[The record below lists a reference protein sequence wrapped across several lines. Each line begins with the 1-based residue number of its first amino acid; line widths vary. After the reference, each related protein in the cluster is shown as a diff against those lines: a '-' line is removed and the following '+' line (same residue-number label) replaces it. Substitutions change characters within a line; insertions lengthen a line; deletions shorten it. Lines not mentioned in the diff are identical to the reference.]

1 MALINVREVYP
12 NVFLGLWQTTETV
25 DEFFGTYGFLEPYR
39 QHVEISFKNDGRK
52 KEFLAIHALLHE
64 MLAICG
70 KPHGARRSKGLQE
83 QSNGL
88 QDQSNGLQDQSKAS
102 QDQSK
107 ASQGLPVADVPM
119 IGHAASGQP
128 LLRGYHV
135 GVTHTKGYAALMLS
149 KSCDVACDIEH
160 FSDRVERIKS
170 KFLRK
175 DEKADDLDSL
185 LVHWCGKET
194 VYKLFPEDNL
204 QFSQMRVGPFSTMS
218 DWACEVENMKRGEK
232 VRVDFELTMQFV
244 LTYAFRKRTLPRAA
258 GGR

>member
-25 DEFFGTYGFLEPYR
+25 DGFFGTYGFLEPYR
-39 QHVEISFKNDGRK
+39 QHVDTSFKNDGRK

-70 KPHGARRSKGLQE
+70 KPHGARRSNGLQE
-83 QSNGL
+83 QSKGL
-88 QDQSNGLQDQSKAS
+88 

-204 QFSQMRVGPFSTMS
+204 LFSQMRVGPFSTMS

-244 LTYAFRKRTLPRAA
+244 LTYAFRKRTLPRAE

>member
-25 DEFFGTYGFLEPYR
+25 DGFFGTYGFLEPYR
-39 QHVEISFKNDGRK
+39 QHVETSFKNDGRK

-70 KPHGARRSKGLQE
+70 KPHGARRSNGLQE
-83 QSNGL
+83 QSKGL
-88 QDQSNGLQDQSKAS
+88 

-160 FSDRVERIKS
+160 FNDRVERIKS

>member
-39 QHVEISFKNDGRK
+39 QHVETSFKNDGRK

-70 KPHGARRSKGLQE
+70 KPHGARR
-83 QSNGL
+83 
-88 QDQSNGLQDQSKAS
+88 SNGLQDQSKAS

-185 LVHWCGKET
+185 LVHWCSKET

>member
-39 QHVEISFKNDGRK
+39 QHVETSFKNDGRK

-83 QSNGL
+83 QSKGL
-88 QDQSNGLQDQSKAS
+88 

-119 IGHAASGQP
+119 ICHAASGQP

-194 VYKLFPEDNL
+194 VYKLFLEDNL

>member
-39 QHVEISFKNDGRK
+39 QHVETSFKNDGRK

-83 QSNGL
+83 QSKGL
-88 QDQSNGLQDQSKAS
+88 

-119 IGHAASGQP
+119 ICHAASGQP

-185 LVHWCGKET
+185 LVHWCSKET

>member
-39 QHVEISFKNDGRK
+39 QHVETSFKNDGRK

-70 KPHGARRSKGLQE
+70 KPHGARQSK
-83 QSNGL
+83 
-88 QDQSNGLQDQSKAS
+88 GLQDQSKAS

-128 LLRGYHV
+128 LLWGYHV

>member
-39 QHVEISFKNDGRK
+39 QHVETSFKNDGRK

-83 QSNGL
+83 QSKGL
-88 QDQSNGLQDQSKAS
+88 

-119 IGHAASGQP
+119 ICHAASGQP

-149 KSCDVACDIEH
+149 NSCDVACDIEH

>member
-25 DEFFGTYGFLEPYR
+25 DGFFGTYGFLEPYR
-39 QHVEISFKNDGRK
+39 QHVETSFKNDGRK

-70 KPHGARRSKGLQE
+70 KPHGARRSK
-83 QSNGL
+83 
-88 QDQSNGLQDQSKAS
+88 GLQDQSKAS

-175 DEKADDLDSL
+175 DEMADDLDSL

-204 QFSQMRVGPFSTMS
+204 LFSQMRVGPFSTMS

-244 LTYAFRKRTLPRAA
+244 ITYAFRKRTLPRAA

>member
-25 DEFFGTYGFLEPYR
+25 DGFFGTYGFLEPYR
-39 QHVEISFKNDGRK
+39 QHVETSFKNDGRK

-70 KPHGARRSKGLQE
+70 KPHGARR
-83 QSNGL
+83 
-88 QDQSNGLQDQSKAS
+88 SNGLQDQSKAS

-185 LVHWCGKET
+185 LVNWCGKET

>member
-25 DEFFGTYGFLEPYR
+25 DGFFGTYGFLEPYR
-39 QHVEISFKNDGRK
+39 QHVETSFKNDGRK

-70 KPHGARRSKGLQE
+70 KPHGARRSKGLQ
-83 QSNGL
+83 
-88 QDQSNGLQDQSKAS
+88 DQSKAS

-107 ASQGLPVADVPM
+107 TSQDQSKTSQGLPVADVPM

-175 DEKADDLDSL
+175 DEMADDLDSL

-204 QFSQMRVGPFSTMS
+204 LFSQMRVGPFSTMS

-244 LTYAFRKRTLPRAA
+244 ITYAFRKRTLPRAA

>member
-39 QHVEISFKNDGRK
+39 QHVETSFKNDGRK

-83 QSNGL
+83 QSK
-88 QDQSNGLQDQSKAS
+88 GLQDQSKG
-102 QDQSK
+102 
-107 ASQGLPVADVPM
+107 SQGLPVADVPM

>member
-25 DEFFGTYGFLEPYR
+25 DGFFGTYGFLEPYR
-39 QHVEISFKNDGRK
+39 QHVETSFKNDGRK

-70 KPHGARRSKGLQE
+70 KPHGARRSK
-83 QSNGL
+83 
-88 QDQSNGLQDQSKAS
+88 GLQDQSKAS

-175 DEKADDLDSL
+175 DEMADDLDSL

-218 DWACEVENMKRGEK
+218 DWACEVENMKCGEK

>member
-12 NVFLGLWQTTETV
+12 NVFLGLWHTTETV

-39 QHVEISFKNDGRK
+39 QHVETSFKNDGRK

-70 KPHGARRSKGLQE
+70 KPHGARQSK
-83 QSNGL
+83 
-88 QDQSNGLQDQSKAS
+88 GLQDQSKAS

-185 LVHWCGKET
+185 LVHWCSKET

>member
-25 DEFFGTYGFLEPYR
+25 DGFFGTYGFLEPYR
-39 QHVEISFKNDGRK
+39 QHVETSFKNDGRK

-70 KPHGARRSKGLQE
+70 KPHGARRSKA
-83 QSNGL
+83 S
-88 QDQSNGLQDQSKAS
+88 QDQSKAS

-175 DEKADDLDSL
+175 DEMADDLDSL

>member
-25 DEFFGTYGFLEPYR
+25 DGFFDTYGFLEPYR
-39 QHVEISFKNDGRK
+39 QHVETSFKNDGRK

-70 KPHGARRSKGLQE
+70 KPHGARRSK
-83 QSNGL
+83 
-88 QDQSNGLQDQSKAS
+88 GLQDQSKAS

-175 DEKADDLDSL
+175 DEMADDLDSL

>member
-25 DEFFGTYGFLEPYR
+25 DGFFGTYGFLEPYR
-39 QHVEISFKNDGRK
+39 QHVETSFKNDGRK

-70 KPHGARRSKGLQE
+70 KPHGARRSNGLQE
-83 QSNGL
+83 QSKGL
-88 QDQSNGLQDQSKAS
+88 

-204 QFSQMRVGPFSTMS
+204 QFSQMRVGPFCTMS

>member
-1 MALINVREVYP
+1 MALINVREVYT

-39 QHVEISFKNDGRK
+39 QHVETSFKNDGRK

-70 KPHGARRSKGLQE
+70 KPHGARRSTALQE
-83 QSNGL
+83 H
-88 QDQSNGLQDQSKAS
+88 SKVS
-102 QDQSK
+102 QEQGE
-107 ASQGLPVADVPM
+107 ASQGLPVADAPM

>member
-25 DEFFGTYGFLEPYR
+25 DGFFGTYGFLEPYR
-39 QHVEISFKNDGRK
+39 QHVETSFKNDGRK

-70 KPHGARRSKGLQE
+70 KPHGARRSKGLQ
-83 QSNGL
+83 
-88 QDQSNGLQDQSKAS
+88 DQSKAS
-102 QDQSK
+102 QDQNK

>member
-25 DEFFGTYGFLEPYR
+25 DGFFFFFGFLEPYR
-39 QHVEISFKNDGRK
+39 QHVETPFKNVGRK

-70 KPHGARRSKGLQE
+70 KPHGARRSK
-83 QSNGL
+83 
-88 QDQSNGLQDQSKAS
+88 GLQDQSKAS

-185 LVHWCGKET
+185 LVLWCGKET

-244 LTYAFRKRTLPRAA
+244 LTYAFRKRTLPRAE

>member
-25 DEFFGTYGFLEPYR
+25 DGFFGTYGFLEPYR
-39 QHVEISFKNDGRK
+39 QHVETSFKNDGRK

-70 KPHGARRSKGLQE
+70 KPHGARRS
-83 QSNGL
+83 
-88 QDQSNGLQDQSKAS
+88 NGLQDQSKAL

-107 ASQGLPVADVPM
+107 TSQGLPVADVPM

>member
-39 QHVEISFKNDGRK
+39 QHVETSFKNDGRK

-83 QSNGL
+83 QSKGL
-88 QDQSNGLQDQSKAS
+88 

-185 LVHWCGKET
+185 LVHWCSKET

-204 QFSQMRVGPFSTMS
+204 QFSQMRVGPFCTMS
-218 DWACEVENMKRGEK
+218 DWVCEVENMKRGEK

>member
-1 MALINVREVYP
+1 MRQNCAIDLFFVVYYSS
-12 NVFLGLWQTTETV
+12 TETV
-25 DEFFGTYGFLEPYR
+25 DGFFGTYGFLEPYR
-39 QHVEISFKNDGRK
+39 QHVETSFKNDGCK

-70 KPHGARRSKGLQE
+70 KPHGARRSK
-83 QSNGL
+83 
-88 QDQSNGLQDQSKAS
+88 GLQDQSKAS

-244 LTYAFRKRTLPRAA
+244 LTYAFRKRTLPRAE

>member
-70 KPHGARRSKGLQE
+70 KPHGARQSK
-83 QSNGL
+83 
-88 QDQSNGLQDQSKAS
+88 GLQDQSKGS

>member
-25 DEFFGTYGFLEPYR
+25 DGFFGTYGFLEPYR
-39 QHVEISFKNDGRK
+39 QHVETSFKNDGRK

-70 KPHGARRSKGLQE
+70 KPHGARRSKGLQ
-83 QSNGL
+83 
-88 QDQSNGLQDQSKAS
+88 DQSKAS

-107 ASQGLPVADVPM
+107 TSHGLPVTDAPM

-149 KSCDVACDIEH
+149 KNCDVACDIEH

-244 LTYAFRKRTLPRAA
+244 LTYAFKKRTLPRAA

>member
-39 QHVEISFKNDGRK
+39 QHVETSFKNDGRK

-83 QSNGL
+83 QSKGL
-88 QDQSNGLQDQSKAS
+88 

-107 ASQGLPVADVPM
+107 ASQGLPIADVPM

>member
-25 DEFFGTYGFLEPYR
+25 DGFFGTYGFLEPYR
-39 QHVEISFKNDGRK
+39 QHVETSFKNDGRK

-70 KPHGARRSKGLQE
+70 KPHGARRSKGV
-83 QSNGL
+83 
-88 QDQSNGLQDQSKAS
+88 QDQSKAS

>member
-25 DEFFGTYGFLEPYR
+25 DGFFGTYGFLEPYR
-39 QHVEISFKNDGRK
+39 QHVETSFKNDGCK

-70 KPHGARRSKGLQE
+70 KPHGARRSKR
-83 QSNGL
+83 
-88 QDQSNGLQDQSKAS
+88 LQDQSKAS

-107 ASQGLPVADVPM
+107 TSQGLPVADVPM

-175 DEKADDLDSL
+175 DEMADDLDSL

>member
-39 QHVEISFKNDGRK
+39 QHVETSFKNDGRK

-83 QSNGL
+83 QSKGL
-88 QDQSNGLQDQSKAS
+88 

-218 DWACEVENMKRGEK
+218 DWVCEVENMKRGEK

>member
-25 DEFFGTYGFLEPYR
+25 DGFFGTYGFLEPYR
-39 QHVEISFKNDGRK
+39 QHVETSFKNDGRK

-70 KPHGARRSKGLQE
+70 KPHGARRSK
-83 QSNGL
+83 
-88 QDQSNGLQDQSKAS
+88 GLQDQSKAS

-160 FSDRVERIKS
+160 FSNRVEHIKS

>member
-12 NVFLGLWQTTETV
+12 DVFLGLWQTTETV
-25 DEFFGTYGFLEPYR
+25 DGFFGTYGFLEPYR
-39 QHVEISFKNDGRK
+39 QHVETSFKNDGRK

-70 KPHGARRSKGLQE
+70 KPHGARRSKGLQ
-83 QSNGL
+83 
-88 QDQSNGLQDQSKAS
+88 DQST
-102 QDQSK
+102 

-194 VYKLFPEDNL
+194 VYKLFSEDNL

>member
-39 QHVEISFKNDGRK
+39 QHVETSFKNDGRK

-70 KPHGARRSKGLQE
+70 KPHGARQSK
-83 QSNGL
+83 
-88 QDQSNGLQDQSKAS
+88 GLQDQSKGS

-185 LVHWCGKET
+185 LVHWCSKET

>member
-39 QHVEISFKNDGRK
+39 QHVETSFKNDGRK

-83 QSNGL
+83 QSKGL
-88 QDQSNGLQDQSKAS
+88 

-149 KSCDVACDIEH
+149 NSCDVACDIEH

>member
-39 QHVEISFKNDGRK
+39 QHVETSFKNDGRK

-70 KPHGARRSKGLQE
+70 KPHGARQNK
-83 QSNGL
+83 
-88 QDQSNGLQDQSKAS
+88 GLQDQSKGL

-204 QFSQMRVGPFSTMS
+204 QFSQMLVGPFSTMS

>member
-25 DEFFGTYGFLEPYR
+25 DGFFGTYGFLEPYR
-39 QHVEISFKNDGRK
+39 QHVETSFKNDGRK

-70 KPHGARRSKGLQE
+70 KPHGARRSKGLQ
-83 QSNGL
+83 
-88 QDQSNGLQDQSKAS
+88 DQSKAS

-107 ASQGLPVADVPM
+107 TSQDQSKTSQGLPVADVPM

-175 DEKADDLDSL
+175 DEMADDLDSL

>member
-25 DEFFGTYGFLEPYR
+25 DGFFGTYGFLEPYR
-39 QHVEISFKNDGRK
+39 QHVDTSFKNDGRK

-70 KPHGARRSKGLQE
+70 KPHGARRSNGLQE
-83 QSNGL
+83 QSKGL
-88 QDQSNGLQDQSKAS
+88 

-175 DEKADDLDSL
+175 DEMADDLDSL
-185 LVHWCGKET
+185 LVNWCGKET

>member
-25 DEFFGTYGFLEPYR
+25 DGFFGTYGFLEPYR
-39 QHVEISFKNDGRK
+39 QHVETSFKNDGRK

-70 KPHGARRSKGLQE
+70 KPHGARR
-83 QSNGL
+83 
-88 QDQSNGLQDQSKAS
+88 SNGLQDQSKAS

-185 LVHWCGKET
+185 LVNWCGKET

-218 DWACEVENMKRGEK
+218 DWACEVENMKCGEK

>member
-25 DEFFGTYGFLEPYR
+25 DGFFGTYGFLEPYR
-39 QHVEISFKNDGRK
+39 QHVETSFKNDGRK

-70 KPHGARRSKGLQE
+70 KPHGARRSKGLQ
-83 QSNGL
+83 
-88 QDQSNGLQDQSKAS
+88 DQSKAS

-107 ASQGLPVADVPM
+107 TSQGLPVADVPM

-160 FSDRVERIKS
+160 FSNRVERIKS

>member
-39 QHVEISFKNDGRK
+39 QHVETSFKNDGRK

-83 QSNGL
+83 QSKGL
-88 QDQSNGLQDQSKAS
+88 

-204 QFSQMRVGPFSTMS
+204 QFSQMRVGPFCTMS
-218 DWACEVENMKRGEK
+218 DWVCEVENMKRGEK

>member
-39 QHVEISFKNDGRK
+39 QHVETSFKNDGRK

-70 KPHGARRSKGLQE
+70 KPHGARRSK
-83 QSNGL
+83 
-88 QDQSNGLQDQSKAS
+88 GLQDQSKAS